1 MNKVGSRALV
11 GALTVAMVAPSA
23 LAPISQ
29 AVAAEAPAIERVTV
43 DTSFSGAAQRI
54 IKGDDRMTAEE
65 LKAAI
70 DEAAKALDAAKQDA
84 ARAEGAGARQATVV
98 ANAKQSYDGASAA
111 ASQAD
116 AAKVAEL
123 ERQIEALNAE
133 LAAAQQKVEDLQAQ
147 SSDASAALEGLEAD
161 KAEAEKDQT
170 QAQTALDEA
179 NEALKEA
186 QAALDAL
193 GENPTADEQ
202 AAYDA
207 AKKAY
212 DEAVADQQAKQQ
224 AADEAKA
231 ALDRLDAE
239 LASKQGELATAQSDL
254 ASKQAA
260 KQQADEALATAKA
273 NYAATVE
280 AIKGELVAEA
290 KAALEA
296 ATGEQANAQAAYDA
310 VKDGE
315 DEGAIAE
322 AKAAL
327 DAANEKLGAAQTAY
341 DGAVA
346 TAGAEAEAEASAAIQ
361 EKQTAAD
368 NAAAAL
374 AEVENKIATLPG
386 QIEGI
391 DAQIASEQAKV
402 TEAEGARDEA
412 TELVNQKQ
420 EAFDI
425 AAAALKNLAE
435 AQRQWDEKAAPLQE
449 AVDAAKQGVA
459 DAEAALDTAQ
469 QKVADLKS
477 QITAKQAEI
486 DRVQDMIDHG
496 TTQMIDDFGD
506 FLTWADAN
514 GYLEDDYVGTTELE
528 LLQGW
533 SSSGDGFISN
543 FGYVMSGENPA
554 NYPHCGVS
562 FKDADFIQ
570 WYTHMGDKN
579 DASSLTNVLKAL
591 DSIDAANE
599 LREEAGLE
607 PLKVTYLMTAVSIL
621 NANWSKYH
629 FDQTHELE
637 HAQTVIANT
646 PSNKLPYGMNV
657 AENLAYGSNDPVSLW
672 ASEKDDWEK
681 FCQETYGTVPAAA
694 DTYDFYR
701 EHRSDPAMQQAFA
714 TCGHYINL
722 MSDRYEVTGAAYTK
736 GMSSQVYN
744 WENNIATN
752 KFYGMG
758 FDADSYDKHRFT
770 TDQFR
775 DLIELAMNSGISAT
789 ADNGSLVEQLEQLK
803 SQLAELEGQKA
814 AAEGEVADAQ
824 NGVTSANETLTQA
837 NNNLAAIGARPTEDG
852 LQAAYD
858 KAQQE
863 LNDAK
868 KQQSEADQ
876 NLTNVTSEVNQK
888 VEELNGRKTELEG
901 QLTNAKGQL
910 EGLRD
915 ASEEAKRQ
923 LEETKASYKS
933 LTDAATA
940 LDNAQANAAEADDAY
955 DKANTLVD
963 DLDAQIEALNT
974 QVETAEND
982 YDQKKAAAEA
992 AGPTTEQTEAL
1003 DDAKAALEAKR
1014 QQVAQ
1019 LERDRDAAK
1028 NTADEAAAA
1037 KAEVDAL
1044 VDAIMADIEEQTG
1057 IKQAAEAALP
1067 QAQAKADA
1075 WSAALPDADAAKDAV
1090 TGGGTSDD
1098 ADVKAALDAAH
1109 LAYEEKAV
1117 LAEMAADRLAE
1128 AKAAYEAALKDK
1140 DATAAELAEKKA
1152 ALADAQAAYDEL
1164 VALLPEEKPEQPEVT
1179 PGKPGQGTEQ
1189 GSVTQAGYDVAAP
1202 EATAKAAQSGDDLPQ
1217 TGDATGAMI
1226 AGVVL
1231 AGMAAMGAGAHFRRR
1246 NQL

>member
-1 MNKVGSRALV
+1 MNKLGSRALV

-23 LAPISQ
+23 LAPVSQ

-54 IKGDDRMTAEE
+54 IKGEGRMTAEE

-70 DEAAKALDAAKQDA
+70 DEAAKALDAAKADA
-84 ARAEGAGARQATVV
+84 ERAEGADARRATVV
-98 ANAKQSYDGASAA
+98 
-111 ASQAD
+111 
-116 AAKVAEL
+116 
-123 ERQIEALNAE
+123 
-133 LAAAQQKVEDLQAQ
+133 
-147 SSDASAALEGLEAD
+147 
-161 KAEAEKDQT
+161 
-170 QAQTALDEA
+170 
-179 NEALKEA
+179 
-186 QAALDAL
+186 
-193 GENPTADEQ
+193 
-202 AAYDA
+202 
-207 AKKAY
+207 
-212 DEAVADQQAKQQ
+212 
-224 AADEAKA
+224 
-231 ALDRLDAE
+231 
-239 LASKQGELATAQSDL
+239 
-254 ASKQAA
+254 
-260 KQQADEALATAKA
+260 ATAKA

-280 AIKGELVAEA
+280 AIKGELIADE

-296 ATGEQANAQAAYDA
+296 ATGEQTNAQAAYDA

-315 DEGAIAE
+315 DEGAIAS

-327 DAANEKLGAAQTAY
+327 DAANEKLSAAQTAY
-341 DGAVA
+341 DDAVA
-346 TAGAEAEAEASAAIQ
+346 TAGAEAEAEADAAIQ
-361 EKQTAAD
+361 AKQDAANKAAAD
-368 NAAAAL
+368 LKACDDA
-374 AEVENKIATLPG
+374 IASLPG
-386 QIEGI
+386 QIE
-391 DAQIASEQAKV
+391 AVQSQIASEQQKV
-402 TEAEGARDEA
+402 TDAQAEVTGAN
-412 TELVNQKQ
+412 ELVSQKQ
-420 EAFDI
+420 EAFD
-425 AAAALKNLAE
+425 LAE
-435 AQRQWDEKAAPLQE
+435 KALEDLEAAQKEWDEKAAPLKE
-449 AVDAAKQGVA
+449 AVETAEQDVATAKQALEAAKA
-459 DAEAALDTAQ
+459 
-469 QKVADLKS
+469 KVADLES
-477 QITAKQAEI
+477 QIEAKQAEI

-514 GYLEDDYVGTTELE
+514 GYLEDDYLGTHELD

-533 SSSGDGFISN
+533 DSYDHDGFIAN

-562 FKDADFIQ
+562 FEDADFIQ

-646 PSNKLPYGMNV
+646 PSNKLPNGMNV

-681 FCQETYGTVPAAA
+681 FCQETYGTIPAAA
-694 DTYDFYR
+694 DTYNFYR

-758 FDADSYDKHRFT
+758 LNADSYDKHRFT

-789 ADNGSLVEQLEQLK
+789 ADNGSLAEQLEQLK
-803 SQLAELEGQKA
+803 SQLAELEQRKA
-814 AAEGEVADAQ
+814 AAAGEVADAQ
-824 NGVTSANETLTQA
+824 SGVTSANEALTQA

-858 KAQQE
+858 KAEQE
-863 LNDAK
+863 LNAAKQAQSDA
-868 KQQSEADQ
+868 QE
-876 NLTNVTSEVNQK
+876 NLTNVTSEVNRK
-888 VEELNGRKTELEG
+888 VEELDGQKSELEG
-901 QLTNAKGQL
+901 QLTQAQGQL

-915 ASEEAKRQ
+915 ASETAARE

-940 LDNAQANAAEADDAY
+940 LDAAQANATETDNAYETASALVKSLNSQIAEL
-955 DKANTLVD
+955 NG
-963 DLDAQIEALNT
+963 QIEA
-974 QVETAEND
+974 ARAD

-992 AGPTTEQTEAL
+992 AGPTEEQTEAL
-1003 DDAKAALEAKR
+1003 DDAEAALEAKR

-1037 KAEVDAL
+1037 KA
-1044 VDAIMADIEEQTG
+1044 
-1057 IKQAAEAALP
+1057 
-1067 QAQAKADA
+1067 
-1075 WSAALPDADAAKDAV
+1075 
-1090 TGGGTSDD
+1090 
-1098 ADVKAALDAAH
+1098 
-1109 LAYEEKAV
+1109 
-1117 LAEMAADRLAE
+1117 
-1128 AKAAYEAALKDK
+1128 
-1140 DATAAELAEKKA
+1140 
-1152 ALADAQAAYDEL
+1152 
-1164 VALLPEEKPEQPEVT
+1164 
-1179 PGKPGQGTEQ
+1179 
-1189 GSVTQAGYDVAAP
+1189 
-1202 EATAKAAQSGDDLPQ
+1202 AQSGDDLPQ
-1217 TGDATGAMI
+1217 TGDVAGAMI